1 MIDEKIAKALKNS
14 DEKTF
19 KKMSNDIQTE
29 LLTQK
34 EEINDS
40 CSKDIVSILKTT
52 PKEIG
57 KSGIGLEL

>member
-1 MIDEKIAKALKNS
+1 
-14 DEKTF
+14 
-19 KKMSNDIQTE
+19 MSNDIQTE